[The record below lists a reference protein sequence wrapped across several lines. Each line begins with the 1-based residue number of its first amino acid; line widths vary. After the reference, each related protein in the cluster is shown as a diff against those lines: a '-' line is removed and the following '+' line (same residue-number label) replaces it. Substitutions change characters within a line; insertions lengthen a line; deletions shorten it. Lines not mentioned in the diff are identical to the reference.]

1 MRVTTRAE
9 PAGAFSLEL
18 PDMLADETI
27 QLEAYGPA
35 GMRIGVS
42 RVKVPWPSDLEIVLA
57 VDVSELTAVPGRGA
71 STSRVAPTLRIT
83 GRIIERAGR
92 SVPAGLQVVLL
103 GRAEGEPE
111 DRARAVFVARCE
123 AGGYFQGDGS
133 GMMFAQ
139 VIALVAGAG
148 AGIPVALE
156 TGRLPRSLPLVV
168 DLSDETA
175 AASSDCACADGDAE
189 GARCARIDT
198 TNRAIDEFD
207 HFTVVRTTEPD
218 IVSFTFESRV
228 PVAGASD
235 TLVLASLEE
244 AVAAARRELT
254 EATAT
259 SLPSAEIA
267 AKRAQYQRAIALR
280 DGFDRLFNS
289 YYGMVEID
297 LEEMLRRRKTGPW
310 KPDDERANLVAEL
323 TAHAGLVP
331 SVAAEVA
338 DRLLRIVQSPATDD
352 THVGSVA
359 HGVFHSAV
367 MVAQGEG
374 RIAEAGLATL
384 SASDVNAQARVQ
396 AATLALAAAT
406 TALEVKRSEIA
417 ARARESLDRSS
428 RKPAGRVP
436 ITARTMVDWDETPTF
451 YQAAEIAHG
460 HLLHFKQVW
469 FADGFSVGDLLYS
482 LPLAP
487 GQKKL
492 VSVLDWERREG
503 AERREDTRADESL
516 AAQLS
521 ADRDLSEI
529 VSGALAEHVAG
540 GSRGASRG
548 IAAGHGGA
556 MNGSY
561 QGMNFGALHGISGGY
576 GDANS
581 DAWQDSARD
590 LAASTLQSVRDKTQ
604 QSAAAVRSLRSTVV
618 TTASQGESVR
628 ATTETVANHNHCHAL
643 TIQYFEVLRHFRIEH
658 ELADVRECLFVPL
671 PMAAFDLAKVLRWRQ
686 ELAAHLKV
694 PRLLSGFDAARR
706 VSTAWS
712 QEDVPIAR
720 YADEYIESLSGE
732 LTLTISIPLP
742 PMPAPATPPPE
753 DIAANTA
760 TAIVDAL
767 HPTTGFLGVLL
778 AVVSGGASLVAGA
791 LTHGAIQATRAA
803 ALGARTLAE
812 QMAGETDPVKRYE
825 RFHHDIVPGV
835 VEAFVD
841 QLELYLWGDGVRMRV
856 PADFTLVSS
865 YEPGIP
871 LSVAVRAQV
880 AGRMKRSD
888 VERLVVQSSTPLPA
902 AFRAVVNAARLRYR
916 TRSFEHGLVDDPR
929 VNDDVD
935 PPLASAEVSPAGEVT
950 VHAAIADTGRGA
962 TLYSALDSWEQR
974 RPRAEDQ
981 RLASE
986 LVEHLNDNFE
996 YYHQAIWWAMD
1007 PNRRFMLLDGFIAP
1021 GGGGRSVASVVEN
1034 RLLGIVGNCMV
1045 MPVAHGVHLSP
1056 RNAVDRKGDRIELRD
1071 LYRGEADPPPTRISL
1086 PTRGVFAEAMM
1097 GNCNSCE
1104 KIDDS
1109 RFWRWED
1116 SPIDEPP
1123 AIESLSTGTRR
1134 AEPSGLAA
1142 TAFPAPIVAF
1152 QNAPAAPAPTGL
1164 TSALASLG
1172 QPFTDITGLAG
1183 TQANAAAAYQQ
1194 AMDNALQFGHEA
1206 ASLAKQAAM
1215 MKSKDAVLSEISK
1228 AKDSGDISEADAE
1241 EHLNHAFDAMTF
1253 HEPTSAGESTSDPS
1267 PTPRA
1272 PRGKKV
1278 RISLRFR
1285 VFVPAPVWEPA
1296 PLPASLSNLW
1306 KSQWTGVLSQ
1316 IRFNGDGRGFDAA
1329 EGTSRAAKDY
1339 AFDLDTETFKTSN
1352 VDDPDPVY
1360 GWAACYL
1367 QLRTTD
1373 VSGKPEWWES
1383 LDAGAQSVL
1392 RERQLAYDRNDFH
1405 VSLIP
1410 LGKAV
1415 EVAFQLR
1422 AKPYLPWTAADL
1434 PGLITKLSADGPTVE
1449 DLFNFVAGATFWDMD
1464 AQVRITF
1471 RKNAKGALEYTVT
1484 GSHDL
1489 FPAFE
1494 LYVNDEPAYQYGS
1507 EADLAAPDAPLG
1519 LFDTKQL
1526 SEPPRTVK

>member
-1 MRVTTRAE
+1 MKA
-9 PAGAFSLEL
+9 
-18 PDMLADETI
+18 
-27 QLEAYGPA
+27 
-35 GMRIGVS
+35 
-42 RVKVPWPSDLEIVLA
+42 PWPSDLDLALA
-57 VDVSELTAVPGRGA
+57 VDISELTAVPGRGA
-71 STSRVAPTLRIT
+71 ITSRVAPTLRIT
-83 GRIIERAGR
+83 GRLIDRAGR
-92 SVPAGLQVVLL
+92 SFPAGRQVVLM
-103 GRAEGEPE
+103 GRLDGEPE
-111 DRARAVFVARCE
+111 DRARAVLVARCE
-123 AGGYFQGDGS
+123 AGGYFQGEGS
-133 GMMFAQ
+133 GLVFAQ
-139 VIALVAGAG
+139 VTALVAGAG
-148 AGIPVALE
+148 AMIPVPLE
-156 TGRLPRSLPLVV
+156 AGRLPRSLPLVV
-168 DLSDETA
+168 DLA
-175 AASSDCACADGDAE
+175 ADADATSSDCACSDADPEA
-189 GARCARIDT
+189 ARCARIDT

-228 PVAGASD
+228 PVAGAPD
-235 TLVLASLEE
+235 ALVLASLEE
-244 AVAAARRELT
+244 AIASARRELT
-254 EATAT
+254 EATAA
-259 SLPSAEIA
+259 SLPSQELATRRAES
-267 AKRAQYQRAIALR
+267 QGVIALR
-280 DGFDRLFNS
+280 DGFDRLFEH
-289 YYGMVEID
+289 YLGMVEID
-297 LEEMLRRRKTGPW
+297 LEAVLARRKDGPW
-310 KPDDERANLVAEL
+310 NPDDERANLAQTFTL
-323 TAHAGLVP
+323 RAGLVA
-331 SVAAEVA
+331 SVAAAVA
-338 DRLLRIVQSPATDD
+338 ERLVRIVQSLSTD
-352 THVGSVA
+352 VRRNGNVA
-359 HGVFHSAV
+359 YSLVQNAV
-367 MVAQGEG
+367 MAA
-374 RIAEAGLATL
+374 RAEARSAEQELATL
-384 SASDVNAQARVQ
+384 SASDASARARIE
-396 AATLALAAAT
+396 AATLALARAT
-406 TALEVKRSEIA
+406 KALDDKRSEIA
-417 ARARESLDRSS
+417 SRARESLDRSA
-428 RKPAGRVP
+428 RKPSGRVP
-436 ITARTMVDWDETPTF
+436 ITARTMVDWDDTPTF

-540 GSRGASRG
+540 GSRSASRG

-576 GDANS
+576 GDSNS

-658 ELADVRECLFVPL
+658 QLAEVRECLFVPL
-671 PMAAFDLAKVLRWRQ
+671 PMSAFDLAKILRWRQ
-686 ELAAHLKV
+686 ELAAHLKA
-694 PRLLSGFDAARR
+694 PRLLPGFDAARR
-706 VSTAWS
+706 VSTAWA
-712 QEDVPIAR
+712 QEDLPVAR
-720 YADEYIESLSGE
+720 YADEYIENLSGE

-742 PMPAPATPPPE
+742 PMPAPSTPAPE
-753 DIAANTA
+753 DTAANTA

-841 QLELYLWGDGVRMRV
+841 QLELHLWGDGVRTRV

-865 YEPGIP
+865 YEPGVP

-880 AGRMKRSD
+880 AGRMRRSD
-888 VERLVVQSSTPLPA
+888 VQRLVIQSSTPLPA

-916 TRSFEHGLVDDPR
+916 TRSFEHVLVDDPR
-929 VNDDVD
+929 VNDDLD

-950 VHAAIADTGRGA
+950 VHAAVVDTGRGA

-1034 RLLGIVGNCMV
+1034 RLLGIIGNCLV

-1056 RNAVDRKGDRIELRD
+1056 RFAVDRKGDRIDLRD
-1071 LYRGEADPPPTRISL
+1071 LYLGDVDPPPTRISL

-1097 GNCNSCE
+1097 GACNSCE

-1123 AIESLSTGTRR
+1123 AIDSLSTGTRR
-1134 AEPSGLAA
+1134 VEPSGLAA
-1142 TAFPAPIVAF
+1142 SAFPAPIVAF
-1152 QNAPAAPAPTGL
+1152 QNVPAAPTPTGL

-1194 AMDNALQFGHEA
+1194 AMDSALKFGQEA

-1215 MKSKDAVLSEISK
+1215 MKSKDAVISEISK
-1228 AKDSGDISEADAE
+1228 AKDNGDISEADAE
-1241 EHLNHAFDAMTF
+1241 DHLNHAFDAMTF
-1253 HEPTSAGESTSDPS
+1253 HDPTSAASGDSTPDPT

-1285 VFVPAPVWEPA
+1285 AFVPAPVWEPA
-1296 PLPASLSNLW
+1296 PLPSQLNNVW
-1306 KSQWTGVLSQ
+1306 KREWTAALAL
-1316 IRFNGDGRGFDAA
+1316 IRFNGDGRGFDAPD
-1329 EGTSRAAKDY
+1329 GTSRAAMDY
-1339 AFDLDTETFKTSN
+1339 AFDLDTETFKHSN
-1352 VDDPDPVY
+1352 IDNPEPVY
-1360 GWAACYL
+1360 GWAACYFG
-1367 QLRTTD
+1367 LRTSD
-1373 VSGKPEWWES
+1373 VPGKPEWWES
-1383 LDAGAQSVL
+1383 LDAGAESL
-1392 RERQLAYDRNDFH
+1392 LPERQLEYDAKDFR
-1405 VSLIP
+1405 VRVTP
-1410 LGKAV
+1410 MGKSI
-1415 EVAFQLR
+1415 EVAFLLR
-1422 AKPYLPWTAADL
+1422 AKPHLPWTADEL
-1434 PGLITKLSADGPTVE
+1434 PGILTKLSADGPEVKDVLSFLRDAAVWDIDATVR
-1449 DLFNFVAGATFWDMD
+1449 V
-1464 AQVRITF
+1464 TF

-1484 GSHDL
+1484 GTHDL

-1507 EADLAAPDAPLG
+1507 EADLAADDAPLG
-1519 LFDTKQL
+1519 LFDSKTI
-1526 SEPPRTVK
+1526 SSTPRPVK